1 MEYLKPVLRKLK
13 KLIVKLMQKLF
24 QIMTFTHFIL
34 NFLILIWLVWW
45 MISLNLHLGE
55 VIKIHSQNTAS
66 WYHKPEPSH
75 SFTTNSLQRPVQH
88 LFKCYFF
95 EVRNSSVLQ
104 TIGIPMSIYPAP
116 FWANLYLP
124 KDECDFMGKLITEN
138 IAWTRKFDGTFR
150 FIDDL
155 WAGNNWI
162 KFQKSYKEIQP
173 KELVLK
179 LEHSGSDATFF
190 DSNITI
196 SNSKISTKLYN
207 KCDNFFFNHPHAK
220 PS

>member
-1 MEYLKPVLRKLK
+1 
-13 KLIVKLMQKLF
+13 
-24 QIMTFTHFIL
+24 
-34 NFLILIWLVWW
+34 
-45 MISLNLHLGE
+45 
-55 VIKIHSQNTAS
+55 
-66 WYHKPEPSH
+66 
-75 SFTTNSLQRPVQH
+75 
-88 LFKCYFF
+88 
-95 EVRNSSVLQ
+95 
-104 TIGIPMSIYPAP
+104 MSIYPAP

-138 IAWTRKFDGTFR
+138 IAWTRKFDETFR

-155 WAGNNWI
+155 WVGNNGI
-162 KFQKSYKEIQP
+162 EFQKSYKEIQP

-207 KCDNFFFNHPHAK
+207 KCDN
-220 PS
+220 